1 MSPTI
6 VFLVVALMASR
17 SASRSPALP
26 ERERASKATSNSAWM
41 KPMGCVHCFFVAFVY
56 AAARSRAEAPVSD
69 DLKGWFGDHHTSVVS
84 PSPTAPRAST
94 ERGKSSALPTVTA
107 FGRKPCWR
115 AWVQKVVKS
124 GGISTPVTISDRI
137 VYAAARSRAEA
148 PVSDDL
154 KGWFG
159 DHHTSVVSPS
169 PTAPR
174 ASTERGKSSALPT
187 VTAFGRKPCWR
198 AWVQKVVKSG
208 GISTPVTI

>member
-56 AAARSRAEAPVSD
+56 AAARSREEAPVSD

-84 PSPTAPRAST
+84 PSPMAPRAST

-115 AWVQKVVKS
+115 AWVQKVVKRS
-124 GGISTPVTISDRI
+124 EERRVGKEC
-137 VYAAARSRAEA
+137 RSR
-148 PVSDDL
+148 
-154 KGWFG
+154 W
-159 DHHTSVVSPS
+159 SPYH
-169 PTAPR
+169 
-174 ASTERGKSSALPT
+174 
-187 VTAFGRKPCWR
+187 
-198 AWVQKVVKSG
+198 
-208 GISTPVTI
+208 